1 MRTKPP
7 SIRHPGSFRAFRDIH
22 VTEFLDTGRN
32 IRKSHMPPKDGFGGL
47 PGGRLIYVSGLPFM
61 AAVGTTVY
69 GSPGTDKTCQE
80 GKASLACGYICR
92 TASWTFHGVDCLCT
106 GVFLLLYLGF
116 KLAEF
121 ELIFDWIFFFYFNYC
136 FQKCIIIRNIANN
149 PKFFCI
155 NI

>member
-1 MRTKPP
+1 
-7 SIRHPGSFRAFRDIH
+7 
-22 VTEFLDTGRN
+22 
-32 IRKSHMPPKDGFGGL
+32 MPPKDGFGGL

-121 ELIFDWIFFFYFNYC
+121 ELIFDWIFFF
-136 FQKCIIIRNIANN
+136 
-149 PKFFCI
+149 
-155 NI
+155 

>member
-69 GSPGTDKTCQE
+69 GSTKF
-80 GKASLACGYICR
+80 YI
-92 TASWTFHGVDCLCT
+92 SH
-106 GVFLLLYLGF
+106 
-116 KLAEF
+116 
-121 ELIFDWIFFFYFNYC
+121 IFTT
-136 FQKCIIIRNIANN
+136 
-149 PKFFCI
+149 
-155 NI
+155 